1 MNLSVIEKIMTV
13 FKYAVSSF
21 FSIGLFILCLL
32 LFLILL
38 ININKKN
45 KYATYLIIT
54 VFIVTLLGIVVASTK
69 YFIYSIDWLIKG
81 IMKYI
86 YFPSS
91 AAYYVINLIAVIILV
106 YSIKST
112 KLTKFKRIFNYVMC
126 IMMFYFFI
134 SFVGVVTYNK
144 LDIKVLEN
152 LYKNNTVLSIV
163 QVSNILLFIWI
174 IYTLFYRLYLLF
186 KKKYDKKNEEN

>member
-1 MNLSVIEKIMTV
+1 MNLSVTEKIMTV

-54 VFIVTLLGIVVASTK
+54 IFIGTLLGIVVASTK